1 MWPQQ
6 NLVLFDRGIAATFE
20 RMIDRHETEN
30 AKGWAEIRDSLHK
43 EGDGYRVDIPANWKQ
58 GRTAY
63 GGLTSALMLAAAS
76 ERFDDLPPLRSALI
90 NFVGPVTDSPL
101 LTANVERKG
110 RNVTSV
116 SAGAHIGAQAVGR
129 AEFLFGAGRTSK
141 VNVGFPAPEAMRP
154 EEADPF
160 TPEAAKGMVPQFF
173 HNFDTRLIAGARP
186 MMGDEGYIR
195 TWSRHKHAASR
206 AGVDS
211 LLCIGDVLPPAAM
224 PLMRAFAPVSSMS
237 WIFNLLMDDP
247 QTDEGWWHVES
258 RLTAAR
264 GGYSSQVMRI
274 WNTDGELAVE
284 GMQSIAIFDG

>member
-1 MWPQQ
+1 MT
-6 NLVLFDRGIAATFE
+6 DTS
-20 RMIDRHETEN
+20 
-30 AKGWAEIRDSLHK
+30 KGWAEIRGSIRSEK
-43 EGDGYRVDIPANWKQ
+43 DGYRADIPDNWKQ

-63 GGLTSALMLAAAS
+63 GGLTSALMLAAAV

-90 NFVGPVTDSPL
+90 NFVGPVTDSPR
-101 LTANVERKG
+101 LTANLERRG

-116 SAGAHIGAQAVGR
+116 SAGAHVGEQAVGR
-129 AEFLFGAGRTSK
+129 AEFLFGAARESK
-141 VNVGFPAPEAMRP
+141 INVDFPAPAAMPP
-154 EEADPF
+154 EEAEAF
-160 TPEAAKGMVPQFF
+160 TPEAARGMVPQFF

-195 TWSRHKHAASR
+195 TWSRHKDPASR
-206 AGVDS
+206 NGVES

-224 PLMRAFAPVSSMS
+224 PLLRAFAPVSSMS
-237 WIFNLLMDDP
+237 WIFNLLTDTP
-247 QTDEGWWHVES
+247 QTEDGWWHVES

-274 WNTDGELAVE
+274 WNTDGELVVE